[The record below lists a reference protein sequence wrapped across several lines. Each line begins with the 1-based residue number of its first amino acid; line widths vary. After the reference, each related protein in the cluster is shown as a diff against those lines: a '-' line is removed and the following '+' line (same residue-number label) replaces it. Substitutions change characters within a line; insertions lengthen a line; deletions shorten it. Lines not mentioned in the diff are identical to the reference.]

1 MRDCACVQ
9 AEIAKLRAEV
19 NEQKERV
26 RETRTLLQAAT
37 NDAERHALPCDSIP
51 SPMPAMPE
59 PRGDGA
65 GRTREGWGR
74 DAWKQGIGGKA
85 GEELPR
91 CAI

>member
-1 MRDCACVQ
+1 MRVQ

-37 NDAERHALPCDSIP
+37 NDAERHAMPCDSIP
-51 SPMPAMPE
+51 SPCPRCLVE
-59 PRGDGA
+59 PQGDGA
-65 GRTREGWGR
+65 GRSREGWGR
-74 DAWKQGIGGKA
+74 DACKQRIGGKA
-85 GEELPR
+85 GAELPR